1 MPPIP
6 SPAKQPTPHK
16 NIRRAN
22 FALSPLGARLEDM
35 VQVEEEGNGWRCDI
49 VFDFDRSAVSLRE
62 EIFFICV

>member
-6 SPAKQPTPHK
+6 SRAKQPTPHK

-49 VFDFDRSAVSLRE
+49 IFDFDRSAGRLRE